1 MWVAPVGVFGAI
13 AAAVGETGWS
23 ALRSLAVIM
32 VGFYLTCSLFV
43 FAVLGSALWLGARVN
58 IFTLLRYLAREFL
71 LILSTSSSES
81 ALPRL
86 MAKMEHL
93 GVSKPVVGVAV
104 PTGYSFHLDDT
115 AIYLTMAPCSSP
127 RRRISPGGADLPVGV
142 PLGSAALESPRSP
155 AGCSRTGRNWLMESI
170 SSWASTGSCPR
181 REH

>member
-1 MWVAPVGVFGAI
+1 MTMWVAPVGVFGAI

-104 PTGYSFHLDDT
+104 PTGYSFNLDDT
-115 AIYLTMAPCSSP
+115 AIYLTMATLFV
-127 RRRISPGGADLPVGV
+127 AAAQDLPW
-142 PLGSAALESPRSP
+142 GSRSP
-155 AGCSRTGRNWLMESI
+155 CWCAAGVSGAGIATLAGGLQSHRPELVARSP
-170 SSWASTGSCPR
+170 SC
-181 REH
+181 